1 MHQVAFLP
9 LALVAALPLASA
21 GAQDR
26 LAAPA
31 PSAPVAGAS
40 FRLPGAGERPLID
53 RLQDGTIWVG
63 AETYKAGFDRS
74 GARFVPFLG
83 SQAQR
88 NWPAAFRGKRVTLG
102 GKALPCLDVAPQL
115 VGDAVEFA
123 RGGMIERYVLRGDG
137 LEQTFGFETL
147 SERAE
152 IVVTVGVETDHEVM
166 PFGDG
171 HRFSCPDGSF
181 EYGRATAIDAAGRQL
196 ALTTRWTGQGFE
208 ISVPASFVAEASLPL
223 WIDPLVYTTY
233 FFANSPRELRTP
245 DIAWDTS
252 AGHGTICWER
262 VFSATDRDVF
272 VGICDG
278 AMSPVGGVL
287 TVDFSTDDW
296 RKPRIAGNEI
306 ADQALVVAEVVPVGS
321 SASLVR
327 GRTVTGFAN
336 PVVGAAFLI
345 ANNAGNPDVG
355 GVRELTAAAPY
366 LVAYEYHFSATD
378 HDIYGQRVN
387 TDGTLAGGSI
397 SIDVSSG
404 FEERP
409 EISKSCGNGS
419 ANSAAWGI
427 AYRRRTAQDSGEI
440 RVAYYGPVSGLRSI
454 NGQSSV
460 SAQSQVPLGDL
471 TWAISSPTD
480 EALGRQHLVAM
491 QKPGVGS
498 SLELRYILLSST
510 GGAQAATTSH
520 RTYDYGRLDVD
531 SDGCRFALAYE
542 KLDHST
548 AVPLGAE
555 IITLAQVGQSM
566 DVQDLVELPNPLN
579 QHRAPRLAARVDNA
593 AAYYGV
599 VWAELPSAGSW
610 RVSMRTYSGVQDG
623 SILGTRATA
632 CGTPQATGSILLRPY
647 LGGYITLQANQPSNG
662 AVGWFVGLPAT
673 TALPFCPGCTL
684 GTDLMLVL
692 SGPVHTVDV
701 PCDGRFVGGTLAFQ
715 SFLITLPAP
724 GLCLGNIA
732 LGDTADITIR

>member
-1 MHQVAFLP
+1 MNQVVVLSF
-9 LALVAALPLASA
+9 ALVAALPLAKA

-31 PSAPVAGAS
+31 PSAPLADAS

-53 RLQDGTIWVG
+53 ERSDGTIWVG

-102 GKALPCLDVAPQL
+102 GKELPCLDAAPRL

-137 LEQTFGFETL
+137 LEQTFGFESL
-147 SERAE
+147 AERAE
-152 IVVTVGVETDHEVM
+152 IVVTVGAETEHEVM

-223 WIDPLVYTTY
+223 WIDPLIYTTY
-233 FFANSPRELRTP
+233 FFASSSRELRTP

-252 AGHGTICWER
+252 ASRGTICWER
-262 VFSATDRDVF
+262 VFSATDRDVYA
-272 VGICDG
+272 GICDG
-278 AMSPVGGVL
+278 AMGPVGSVL
-287 TVDFSTDDW
+287 TVDISTDDW
-296 RKPRIAGNEI
+296 RGPRIAGNEL

-321 SASLVR
+321 SASVVR
-327 GRTVTGFAN
+327 GRTVTGFAS
-336 PVVGAAFLI
+336 PVVGAEFLI

-366 LVAYEYHFSATD
+366 LVAYEYHFSAID
-378 HDIYGQRVN
+378 HDIYGQLVN

-397 SIDVSSG
+397 GIDTSSG

-409 EISKSCGNGS
+409 ESSKSCGNGS
-419 ANSAAWGI
+419 ASSAAWGI

-440 RVAYYGPVSGLRSI
+440 RAAYYGPVSGLRSI

-460 SAQSQVPLGDL
+460 AVQAQVPLGDL

-491 QKPGVGS
+491 QVPGVGS

-510 GGAQAATTSH
+510 GNAQAATTSH
-520 RTYDYGRLDVD
+520 RTFDFGRLDVD
-531 SDGCRFALAYE
+531 SDGCRFALVYE

-548 AVPLGAE
+548 AAPLGAE
-555 IITLAQVGQSM
+555 LITLAQVGSSM
-566 DVQDLVELPNPLN
+566 DVQDLVGLPNTQN

-610 RVSMRTYSGVQDG
+610 RVAMRTYSGVQDG
-623 SILGTRATA
+623 PILGSRATS
-632 CGTPQATGSILLRPY
+632 CGTPQVSASILLGPY
-647 LGGYITLQANQPSNG
+647 LGGYITLQASPSANG
-662 AVGWFVGLPAT
+662 AVGWFVGLPAN

-692 SGPVHTVDV
+692 SGPVHTIDV
-701 PCDGRFVGGTLAFQ
+701 PCDGRLVGGTIAFQ
-715 SFLITLPAP
+715 SFLVGLPAP
-724 GLCLGNIA
+724 GLCLGNIV
-732 LGDTADITIR
+732 LGTTTDITIR